1 MLGLELLPPGD
12 ALQRGLILEGAEEVQ
27 VLRGEGAPDGLGGD
41 LGGLA
46 ETTPAVLEDLRPAVL
61 TDHAAAAGQI
71 NPGRSEIGK
80 LRGMGVGQD
89 FQ

>member
-27 VLRGEGAPDGLGGD
+27 VLRREGAPDGLDGD

-46 ETTPAVLEDLRPAVL
+46 EATPAVLEDLGTTVRANS
-61 TDHAAAAGQI
+61 AATAGEI
-71 NPGRSEIGK
+71 NPG
-80 LRGMGVGQD
+80 
-89 FQ
+89 